1 MSEIRNAIK
10 VNFGAGSEAAAQHV
24 SVELDSRPDGL
35 NQGRSSFLPGETAYF
50 LIFRTPNI
58 RIDHII
64 PSAGSVRGANAGE
77 VRKTEDISFDDA
89 ATSSLSVPAS
99 SIQSVTWLGNS
110 LGGLTLQG
118 DRTTVKA
125 ISSGVAVARVTYVAS
140 PDAYGIVSPT
150 HVNGE
155 VDFSITVVIK
165 ATAT

>member
-1 MSEIRNAIK
+1 MNAIRTTIK
-10 VNFGAGSEAAAQHV
+10 VQFGAETAAAQQHV
-24 SVELDSRPDGL
+24 SAELDDRPEGL
-35 NQGRSSFLPGETAYF
+35 NQGRNSFLPGETAFF

-58 RIDHII
+58 RIDRII
-64 PSAGSVRGANAGE
+64 PSAGSVINAHAGQ
-77 VRKTEDISFDDA
+77 VRRTEDISFDDA

-110 LGGLTLQG
+110 LGGLALQG

-125 ISSGVAVARVTYVAS
+125 TNSGVAVARVTYATT
-140 PDAYGIVSPT
+140 PDAYGIVSPP

-155 VDFSITVVIK
+155 IDFSITVVIK